1 MGTGVLDEAY
11 QRLAYAGPEWGED
24 RLTNHGPMVVEVLA
38 RRGREDEVHR
48 WLDRYLRR
56 LEELP
61 GPVDRITEANW
72 REALG
77 EERRVGDWTGYFRAR
92 MAEQPWRSVLETWWP
107 RLIPGVLGGATHGVI
122 RVGHAVRTLRRSPDS
137 EAAVDELAHGLAH
150 WAARSQAVPG
160 ADRPPSGPVT
170 GTGAGAAL
178 DGVPRVP
185 VQHGTVADRLGQLDG
200 LDGWP
205 DALAALRPPA
215 EPPRL
220 VLQLRALVDAAARR
234 YASYG
239 HASPV
244 LLVHTATAPNAV
256 LQTLP
261 VLPPALW
268 PASAAAVWTAVAAIT
283 AAYATA
289 FSTDS
294 PSAPGEPQAA
304 LDLAV
309 AHGDEHVIKLTDT
322 VMDVAD
328 WGGGTAA
335 LAASARAAALITSPT
350 QPH

>member
-38 RRGREDEVHR
+38 RRGREDAIHR

-61 GPVDRITEANW
+61 APVDRITEANW

-77 EERRVGDWTGYFRAR
+77 EERRVGDWTAYFRAR
-92 MAEQPWRSVLETWWP
+92 VSEEPWRSVLVTWWP

-122 RVGHAVRTLRRSPDS
+122 RVGHAVRTLRREPDS

-150 WAARSQAVPG
+150 WAARSQLVPG
-160 ADRPPSGPVT
+160 AGRPPSGPVT
-170 GTGAGAAL
+170 ARGAGAAL

-185 VQHGTVADRLGQLDG
+185 VQDGTVADRLGQLTG

-215 EPPRL
+215 EPPRV
-220 VLQLRALVDAAARR
+220 VLQLRALVEASARR
-234 YASYG
+234 YARYG
-239 HASPV
+239 QASPV

-268 PASAAAVWTAVAAIT
+268 APSAAAVWTAVAAIT
-283 AAYATA
+283 AGYAPA
-289 FSTDS
+289 FAGDDRA
-294 PSAPGEPQAA
+294 APGEPQAA
-304 LDLAV
+304 LDRAV

-322 VMDVAD
+322 TLDVAD
-328 WGGGTAA
+328 WGGGTEA
-335 LAASARAAALITSPT
+335 LAAGGRAADLIASPAG
-350 QPH
+350 